1 MTAFRK
7 IHISPNCTTVHQRFY
22 ESVEEGD
29 DYRSEEDIYTGNSQS
44 SSSSAFSPDTSE
56 ALNLEAMSRKRA
68 VSDCEYNRSPAEF
81 KRARA
86 TTSLNPKTPLEQPIC
101 FILPEAIWANIF
113 SLLPP
118 AELGRQRRTCKLFKC
133 YLDNENIWQR
143 SRKRFLPDHPK
154 PVFGLAEWEMLSLI
168 LGTGCM
174 LCEKG
179 ASRREHSS
187 SPPNVKVRK
196 AVIYWPF
203 RVRCCKVCLEENTTK
218 EFLLHS
224 SKSFPDVLLT
234 PLPFG
239 IVDLRNNWISNST
252 HYQPNIGLTRIFW
265 NADIQDMLERY
276 QEAKDMRAQE
286 EWLKGLKAEG
296 MAHKL
301 DIIRIERFENMQIN
315 GSDSRSAYAGGS
327 YPGGNSAELG
337 LLQGEFL
344 QKEYTVQPGNI
355 HNDDQCREGPALHQ
369 NPSVNLDNNSVT
381 KSSAVSIESKAGL
394 LLCEPESASGVK
406 NYFKQFDSSQVS
418 GSVQVEHTV
427 HEALEVKSKRRA
439 DIEFRCL
446 QMRPFLKPELLA
458 QLPAFQA
465 AIKIPLPLTE
475 HAWENL
481 KVKLLKQISDE
492 YEQGYGKTGPLKI
505 KLLHEDRKILEQKQK
520 EAKERKEIEWD
531 ELQVPVRAR
540 LIIYADEI
548 TKHWLGC
555 ITKDTAPKF
564 AVDVLSYCRR
574 RFYEETPYSTDDPYR
589 INPLDT
595 TTRVGKATLEVPTIR
610 RLTLENMKFVFDN
623 KIRPLTDQFGR
634 ELFACSGCE
643 HNSRFYAF
651 EGAIQ
656 HYAAKHTSQLSFGS
670 IVVHWRADWPEKL
683 PFKLDHPISY
693 PTAVPFFQSDMNI
706 SQWQFYPSLQTS
718 ITHQL
723 PGIFAPVSVGLHTSH
738 AAYNFSNYSGYNY
751 PPHHRQSHQGIP
763 QSESISQTHCIY
775 LEQIAQDS
783 RSAWFQLSGIKDLPS
798 SVRVHYLISK
808 IVPSFQN
815 KFSCEPS
822 LAVFIEALKEYKS
835 LKPIRNTNG
844 LLCLECYKSPP
855 PPTAEG
861 NIRAGRLFTFSALL
875 QHFETIHI
883 LRNRAMT
890 KPDWKTE
897 MVKLPEARVIGMIS
911 QAQGMDV
918 EKYSLLKSVFP
929 LAFPLPF
936 HGVNSSGIINEATC
950 GVPSEGHINIDI
962 CNPLKEIGSEQ
973 KGIRLNNHK
982 EMSTAP
988 ARTNHSPQQ
997 DLHIGIDCQRPSY
1010 VNSNGHRCRSL
1021 KKIHEPEL
1029 QTKSPQCADKSEMT
1043 AAELFLENFLRN
1055 TGDNLQLDRKK
1066 EEEIAHTSVVISE
1079 KAHDSSAYSPDPYYQ
1094 GDRDNILEHDRSSLQ
1109 ITPNKPRKHN
1119 LPIEPPASRSNQH
1132 DRRSMPRC
1140 ARSKCP
1146 ISQNMFRL
1154 PETALHKI
1162 SYLRNSP
1169 TASCHTSKRSHDIDD
1184 YKTLRQQ
1191 SAYLKEK
1198 YSEPLYL
1205 KESNKYYDTKYT
1217 LPSPAS
1223 PPRPPPPQPLPSSYY
1238 SLKSYKSY
1246 RGTEWSHIP
1255 PLVYPAP
1262 PLPSTIPSGTL

>member
-218 EFLLHS
+218 VRARLPRPYKRSVLIVVLLQEFLLHS

-406 NYFKQFDSSQVS
+406 NCMMD
-418 GSVQVEHTV
+418 
-427 HEALEVKSKRRA
+427 
-439 DIEFRCL
+439 
-446 QMRPFLKPELLA
+446 PLL
-458 QLPAFQA
+458 
-465 AIKIPLPLTE
+465 
-475 HAWENL
+475 
-481 KVKLLKQISDE
+481 
-492 YEQGYGKTGPLKI
+492 
-505 KLLHEDRKILEQKQK
+505 R
-520 EAKERKEIEWD
+520 
-531 ELQVPVRAR
+531 
-540 LIIYADEI
+540 
-548 TKHWLGC
+548 
-555 ITKDTAPKF
+555 
-564 AVDVLSYCRR
+564 
-574 RFYEETPYSTDDPYR
+574 
-589 INPLDT
+589 
-595 TTRVGKATLEVPTIR
+595 
-610 RLTLENMKFVFDN
+610 
-623 KIRPLTDQFGR
+623 
-634 ELFACSGCE
+634 
-643 HNSRFYAF
+643 
-651 EGAIQ
+651 
-656 HYAAKHTSQLSFGS
+656 SQLSPY
-670 IVVHWRADWPEKL
+670 IL
-683 PFKLDHPISY
+683 PIIGPTIIENRPTF
-693 PTAVPFFQSDMNI
+693 TAVK
-706 SQWQFYPSLQTS
+706 LAS
-718 ITHQL
+718 I
-723 PGIFAPVSVGLHTSH
+723 
-738 AAYNFSNYSGYNY
+738 
-751 PPHHRQSHQGIP
+751 
-763 QSESISQTHCIY
+763 
-775 LEQIAQDS
+775 
-783 RSAWFQLSGIKDLPS
+783 
-798 SVRVHYLISK
+798 
-808 IVPSFQN
+808 
-815 KFSCEPS
+815 
-822 LAVFIEALKEYKS
+822 
-835 LKPIRNTNG
+835 
-844 LLCLECYKSPP
+844 
-855 PPTAEG
+855 
-861 NIRAGRLFTFSALL
+861 
-875 QHFETIHI
+875 
-883 LRNRAMT
+883 
-890 KPDWKTE
+890 
-897 MVKLPEARVIGMIS
+897 IG
-911 QAQGMDV
+911 
-918 EKYSLLKSVFP
+918 
-929 LAFPLPF
+929 
-936 HGVNSSGIINEATC
+936 C
-950 GVPSEGHINIDI
+950 
-962 CNPLKEIGSEQ
+962 
-973 KGIRLNNHK
+973 
-982 EMSTAP
+982 
-988 ARTNHSPQQ
+988 
-997 DLHIGIDCQRPSY
+997 
-1010 VNSNGHRCRSL
+1010 
-1021 KKIHEPEL
+1021 
-1029 QTKSPQCADKSEMT
+1029 
-1043 AAELFLENFLRN
+1043 
-1055 TGDNLQLDRKK
+1055 
-1066 EEEIAHTSVVISE
+1066 
-1079 KAHDSSAYSPDPYYQ
+1079 
-1094 GDRDNILEHDRSSLQ
+1094 
-1109 ITPNKPRKHN
+1109 
-1119 LPIEPPASRSNQH
+1119 
-1132 DRRSMPRC
+1132 
-1140 ARSKCP
+1140 
-1146 ISQNMFRL
+1146 
-1154 PETALHKI
+1154 
-1162 SYLRNSP
+1162 
-1169 TASCHTSKRSHDIDD
+1169 
-1184 YKTLRQQ
+1184 
-1191 SAYLKEK
+1191 
-1198 YSEPLYL
+1198 
-1205 KESNKYYDTKYT
+1205 
-1217 LPSPAS
+1217 
-1223 PPRPPPPQPLPSSYY
+1223 
-1238 SLKSYKSY
+1238 
-1246 RGTEWSHIP
+1246 
-1255 PLVYPAP
+1255 
-1262 PLPSTIPSGTL
+1262 